1 MPFIGVIIPVITGSF
16 LPILLANQHDYLFN
30 YFLGRL
36 VHRQSLACS
45 SKKCWQREVYGYQ
58 LRMEDLDG
66 PPIIQGKGWKKQ
78 HPGKVGFDFQPA
90 SLEVES
96 LIAIWESS

>member
-1 MPFIGVIIPVITGSF
+1 
-16 LPILLANQHDYLFN
+16 
-30 YFLGRL
+30 
-36 VHRQSLACS
+36 
-45 SKKCWQREVYGYQ
+45 
-58 LRMEDLDG
+58 MEDLDG